1 MVKGDSEKWRVMD
14 ETRFTAAVLAVFVP
28 NPAKMD
34 RGMSVGDSLPVVLG
48 FRERESA
55 EWEWCWKLIWEE

>member
-55 EWEWCWKLIWEE
+55 E